1 MLGTSS
7 LNNKGIKDNKHN
19 KNNKN
24 KSLLNDQLLIVVK
37 MAGLTIKNTKNKD
50 NRRKIRVL
58 L

>member
-37 MAGLTIKNTKNKD
+37 MAGLTIKTQ
-50 NRRKIRVL
+50 KIKITEEK
-58 L
+58 